1 MPSASIASRTRSGC
15 PVAATPGS
23 VTSSARR
30 TPNRFSSQPA
40 SAAAPGPN
48 LIGVA
53 SSVKTVSL
61 LMAGSMPHVTAGLP
75 PSLRAAVGRA
85 HVLTDDD
92 VRAPYETDWT
102 RRWSGRA
109 VAVARPA
116 DTSAVAAVL
125 RACAEHGA
133 AVVPQGGNTGMVGA
147 GVPRD
152 GEVVL
157 SLARLTDLG
166 EVDPGSMQV
175 DAGAG
180 VTLAALQ
187 AHARAAGLDAG
198 VDFAAR
204 DSATVGGLA
213 ACDAGGLRAVRH
225 GTVRARVAGLEA
237 VLADGSVVRRMSGL
251 LKDNAGYD
259 VPALLVGSEG
269 TLGVITAVRWRLVAR
284 HEARA
289 LALVPLGSVAAAA
302 ELVEAVRPRLP
313 SLDACEFMTDE
324 GLGLVLEHLD
334 VPPPVEPRAP
344 AYVLIECAAASDPME
359 ELAAAFD
366 AAGIEDAVIADDT
379 TSRERLWRLREA
391 HTEAI
396 SAAGVPHKLD
406 VGVPLHALAA
416 FCDDVRAAVPAGAR
430 TILFGHLGDG
440 NVHVNVLG
448 PDPEDEAVDEAV
460 LRLVAEHG
468 GTVSAEHGVGV
479 AKARFLHL
487 TRSAEEIEAMR
498 AIKAALDPGW
508 LLNPGAVLSERTAAG

>member
-75 PSLRAAVGRA
+75 PSLRAAVGHA
-85 HVLTDDD
+85 HLLVDDD

-109 VAVARPA
+109 AAVVRPA
-116 DTSAVAAVL
+116 DTSEVAAVL

-147 GVPRD
+147 GV
-152 GEVVL
+152 
-157 SLARLTDLG
+157 
-166 EVDPGSMQV
+166 
-175 DAGAG
+175 
-180 VTLAALQ
+180 TLAALQ
-187 AHARAAGLDAG
+187 AHARAAGFDAG

-237 VLADGSVVRRMSGL
+237 VLADGSVVDRRSGL

-259 VPALLVGSEG
+259 LPALLVGSEG
-269 TLGVITAVRWRLVAR
+269 TLGVITAVRWRLVPRLPAR
-284 HEARA
+284 
-289 LALVPLGSVAAAA
+289 LAAIVPAPSLGAAA
-302 ELVEAVRPRLP
+302 ELLAALRPALP
-313 SLDACEFMTDE
+313 SLEACDFFTDE
-324 GLGLVLEHLD
+324 GLELVLRHLG
-334 VPPPVEPRAP
+334 VPAPVPERAP
-344 AYVLIECAAASDPME
+344 AYVILECAAHADPAE
-359 ELAAAFD
+359 ELAAALE
-366 AAGIEDAVIADDT
+366 AAGVQDALVADST
-379 TSRERLWRLREA
+379 AERERLWRVREA

-396 SAAGVPHKLD
+396 AAAGVPHKLD
-406 VGVPLHALAA
+406 VGVPLQRLGAFAA
-416 FCDDVRAAVPAGAR
+416 DVRAAVGDAAPGAR
-430 TILFGHLGDG
+430 LILFGHLGDG

-448 PDPEDEAVDEAV
+448 APEGDAVDEAV
-460 LRLVAEHG
+460 LRVAAAHG
-468 GTVSAEHGVGV
+468 GTISAEHGVGV

-487 TRSAEEIEAMR
+487 VRSPAELAAMAAVKR
-498 AIKAALDPGW
+498 ALDPDG
-508 LLNPGAVLSERTAAG
+508 LLNPGAVLPA